1 MDEKLCLKWN
11 DFQDN
16 VLASFGEL
24 RGDMDFSDVT
34 LACEDQHFQTH
45 KLILASCSPFF
56 KTMLGKVKKHQH
68 PIIYMRGLRAKDL
81 EAVVDFIYF
90 GEANIFQADLESF
103 LSIAEELKLKGL
115 VGNDEKPSSGIAQT
129 FAQKPAVIKAK
140 SETSSNPP
148 RCVGD
153 EYRTPPEGYGALVS
167 IEPRSTKLSHTDKEI
182 AMMIDSMI
190 KKQDNIYKC
199 TECEFKSKYLSHLKE
214 HVQKHIDGL
223 EFPCTSCGKIMRSSG
238 VLRQH
243 FAKFH
248 KD

>member
-1 MDEKLCLKWN
+1 
-11 DFQDN
+11 
-16 VLASFGEL
+16 
-24 RGDMDFSDVT
+24 
-34 LACEDQHFQTH
+34 
-45 KLILASCSPFF
+45 
-56 KTMLGKVKKHQH
+56 ML
-68 PIIYMRGLRAKDL
+68 
-81 EAVVDFIYF
+81 DFIYF

-223 EFPCTSCGKIMRSSG
+223 EFPCTYCGKIMRSTA

-243 FAKFH
+243 LAKFH